1 MWVLTGDKVD
11 TAKNIGYSCRLLT
24 QKGMELLE
32 YPKHYD
38 SLLVATQ
45 ALRLKQIQAKKQG
58 LKIAYLV
65 TGEQLLLI
73 GSKEIDGLFEEF
85 SAIAID
91 SDVVLCCRV
100 SPKQKQEIVALVKSC
115 VNLEL
120 SETERYHFVDWR
132 WCQRCEYD
140 HRSSCRGRY
149 PGS

>member
-1 MWVLTGDKVD
+1 MLTGDKVD

-24 QKGMELLE
+24 QNGMELLE
-32 YPKHYD
+32 YPKNYD
-38 SLLVATQ
+38 SLLEATQ

-73 GSKEIDGLFEEF
+73 GSKEVAGLFEEF

-115 VNLEL
+115 VGWL
-120 SETERYHFVDWR
+120 
-132 WCQRCEYD
+132 
-140 HRSSCRGRY
+140 
-149 PGS
+149 